1 MSATAGQVGTDET
14 AANKVRIAEV
24 SDRPLDVRRHEA
36 AVRDRG
42 AGADVTFCGVVRDHD
57 DGRTVLEL
65 EYSSHPSAA
74 AVIAE
79 VAASVA
85 ADPDVIAV
93 AVSHRVGMLAIGDVA
108 LVASVTAAHRKQAFD
123 TCAALVDEVKS
134 RLPIWKRQ
142 VFDDGTDEWVN
153 CP

>member
-1 MSATAGQVGTDET
+1 M
-14 AANKVRIAEV
+14 KVKLAEI
-24 SDRPLDVRRHEA
+24 SDQPLDVAAHTA
-36 AVRDRG
+36 AVRSPA

-57 DGRTVLEL
+57 HGRQVVEL
-65 EYSSHPSAA
+65 EYSCYPTAGK
-74 AVIAE
+74 VLLE
-79 VAASVA
+79 VAEEIA
-85 ADPDVIAV
+85 AEESVIAV
-93 AVSHRVGMLAIGDVA
+93 AISHRVGVLAIGDVA

-123 TCAALVDEVKS
+123 SCQRLVDQAKA